1 LIVVVGKVVAFCCA
15 TSHTMGLILVQSV
28 SGGQQSSVVLLAS
41 VMQVLLAGQQKEEGK
56 PELAQK
62 EKVDGQAEAD

>member
-1 LIVVVGKVVAFCCA
+1 
-15 TSHTMGLILVQSV
+15 MGLMLWQSV
-28 SGGQQSSVVLLAS
+28 PEGQQSSVVLLAS

-62 EKVDGQAEAD
+62 ENVDGQAEAD